1 MNEKKEKREEKCA
14 CIQPNKII
22 IYIFFKVENLR
33 RLLRHLL
40 HLFLFCF
47 VLAALAYTHCTHSPV
62 LHVHT
67 CVSRGGAFGWSCYFP
82 LALTISSL
90 PALPS
95 IFFFPSKFV
104 RTCRCMCVWCVCV
117 CVCGRVC
124 VCVCVGVLIT
134 AAR

>member
-1 MNEKKEKREEKCA
+1 PSYLYLHCYGVSLPYHLENSRKFMNEKKEKREEKCA

-40 HLFLFCF
+40 HLFLFGF

-67 CVSRGGAFGWSCYFP
+67 CVSRGGP
-82 LALTISSL
+82 LAGAVIFHSPLLYL
-90 PALPS
+90 PFRRSPP
-95 IFFFPSKFV
+95 FFFPLEV
-104 RTCRCMCVWCVCV
+104 RAYV
-117 CVCGRVC
+117 
-124 VCVCVGVLIT
+124 
-134 AAR
+134 

>member
-67 CVSRGGAFGWSCYFP
+67 CVSRGGGP
-82 LALTISSL
+82 LAGAVIFHSPLLYL
-90 PALPS
+90 PFRRSPP
-95 IFFFPSKFV
+95 FFFSPRSSCV
-104 RTCRCMCVWCVCV
+104 RVDVCACGMCVCV
-117 CVCGRVC
+117 GECVC